1 MRLIGLAVI
10 LTVSLTLAPV
20 AAEAQQQA
28 EKVYRV
34 GWIVSSPTATPH
46 LQAAFRLA
54 LSERGYVE
62 GKNVIFE
69 RRYHEGKLQR
79 YPELVADLVRLQ
91 VDTIFV
97 AGDQGIKAAKDA
109 TTTIPIV
116 MVACDAVATG
126 FISSLARPGG
136 NITGVSCMYS
146 EIAAKRLEL
155 LGQMLPKARR
165 IALLYNP
172 DDPGRVRQM
181 QATETAARALGMT
194 VQVNGV
200 RNEAD
205 FDGAFQTMARERA
218 EALVVLGEPLTM
230 FYRARIIEFASHS
243 RTPAIYAAREFVDSG
258 GLLSH
263 GPSQQEMFWLA
274 GGYVAKILKGAKPAD
289 LPVEQPTKFE
299 LVINLNTAK
308 ALGLTIPPLVLG
320 RADQVI
326 E

>member
-1 MRLIGLAVI
+1 MRLIGLAVVFA
-10 LTVSLTLAPV
+10 LGLVLAPLAV
-20 AAEAQQQA
+20 EAQQQA

-34 GWIVSSPTATPH
+34 GWIVPSPTALPH
-46 LQAAFRLA
+46 LQAAFRLG

-62 GKNVIFE
+62 GKNLIFE
-69 RRYHEGKLQR
+69 RRYHEGQLQR
-79 YPELVADLVRLQ
+79 YPELMTDLVRLQ

-97 AGDQGIKAAKDA
+97 SGDQGIKAAKDA

-146 EIAAKRLEL
+146 DIAAKRLEL

-194 VQVNGV
+194 VQVSGL

-205 FDGAFQTMARERA
+205 FEGAFQTIGRERA
-218 EALVVLGEPLTM
+218 EALIVLGEPLTM
-230 FYRARIIEFASHS
+230 TYRARVIEFANHS
-243 RTPAIYAAREFVDSG
+243 RTPAMYTAREFVDSG
-258 GLLSH
+258 GLLSY
-263 GPSQQEMFWLA
+263 GPSLTEMNRLA
-274 GGYVAKILKGAKPAD
+274 GGYVAKILNGVKPAD

-299 LVINLNTAK
+299 LAINLRTAK
-308 ALGLTIPPLVLG
+308 ALGLTIPQLVLG
-320 RADQVI
+320 RADEIIQ
-326 E
+326 

>member
-1 MRLIGLAVI
+1 MRRIGLAV
-10 LTVSLTLAPV
+10 VLALGLFAPP
-20 AAEAQQQA
+20 AADAQQQA
-28 EKVYRV
+28 ERVYRV
-34 GWIVSSPTATPH
+34 GWIGASPTANPH
-46 LQAAFRLA
+46 LGAAFRLG

-69 RRYHEGKLQR
+69 MRYHEGQMQR
-79 YPELVADLVRLQ
+79 YPELAADLVRLQ

-116 MVACDAVATG
+116 MNGCDAVAAG

-136 NITGVSCMYS
+136 NITGVTCMYS
-146 EIAAKRLEL
+146 DIAAKRLEL

-172 DDPGRVRQM
+172 DDPGKVRQM
-181 QATETAARALGMT
+181 QATETAGRALGMT
-194 VQVNGV
+194 VQVNAV

-205 FDGAFQTMARERA
+205 FEGAFQTIGRERA
-218 EALVVLGEPLTM
+218 EALVVLAENLIT
-230 FYRARIIEFASHS
+230 FYRARVIEFASHS
-243 RTPAIYAAREFVDSG
+243 RTPAMYTVREFVDSG
-258 GLLSH
+258 GLLSY
-263 GPSQQEMFWLA
+263 GPSLTDMYRLA
-274 GGYVAKILKGAKPAD
+274 GGYIAKILKGTKPAD

-299 LVINLNTAK
+299 LAINLKTAK
-308 ALGLTIPPLVLG
+308 TLGLTVPPLVIL
-320 RADQVI
+320 RAEQVI

>member
-1 MRLIGLAVI
+1 MRLIGLAVV
-10 LTVSLTLAPV
+10 LAVSLVFAPR

-34 GWIVSSPTATPH
+34 GWIGASPTTDPH

-54 LSERGYVE
+54 LSEHGYDE

-69 RRYHEGKLQR
+69 RRYHGGQLQR

-91 VDTIFV
+91 VDTILV
-97 AGDQGIKAAKDA
+97 SGDQAIKAAKDA

-172 DDPGRVRQM
+172 DDPGKVRQM

-200 RNEAD
+200 RDVAD
-205 FDGAFQTMARERA
+205 FEGAFKTMGRDRA
-218 EALVVLGEPLTM
+218 EALVVLAENLIT
-230 FYRARIIEFASHS
+230 FYRARVIEFASHS
-243 RTPAIYAAREFVDSG
+243 RTPAMYTVREFVDSG
-258 GLLSH
+258 GLLSY
-263 GPSQQEMFWLA
+263 GPSLTDMYRLA
-274 GGYVAKILKGAKPAD
+274 GGYVGKILKGAKPAD

-299 LVINLNTAK
+299 LVINLKTAK
-308 ALGLTIPPLVLG
+308 ILGLAIPQSLVQ
-320 RADQVI
+320 RADHVI
-326 E
+326 Q